1 MSEIESLKNIL
12 NQQGAIIKILDNE
25 KTLADD
31 LKTADSFIIIAP
43 ASAYTQD
50 ENQTVTDFVKR
61 GGRLLVITDPTRN
74 FSMVNDPSTSMSSLD
89 IANTLLEDYGIAYAN
104 DYVYNLQNNEG
115 NFRNV
120 IFSSFSPDPLTRGL
134 STVVFY
140 SAHSLVTHQT
150 ALIKGDQQ
158 IFSSITDR
166 GSGLVVAAV
175 DANNQVLVLGDL
187 TFFSPP
193 FSQTADNNR
202 LIQNIA
208 SFLMESKRAHDLAD
222 FPFLFKQKVFV
233 QTAKD
238 IEKGAAFTG
247 ALGEIQNALVSQH
260 LNLELADQSTP
271 AGNDRLVLSLFP
283 PDEKTTAEL
292 LTFGI
297 SFASQSGTNLEP
309 TADPLQSATPFSS
322 ATKEPETIQTGIP
335 AINGD
340 LINLPGFGEMAISN
354 LGLLAYHHDAKSST
368 LLMLSDTNEH
378 LFDLM
383 KLYSSGDLTGC
394 VTQKEIAVCQVG
406 TGN

>member
-1 MSEIESLKNIL
+1 M
-12 NQQGAIIKILDNE
+12 
-25 KTLADD
+25 
-31 LKTADSFIIIAP
+31 
-43 ASAYTQD
+43 AS
-50 ENQTVTDFVKR
+50 
-61 GGRLLVITDPTRN
+61 
-74 FSMVNDPSTSMSSLD
+74 DPSSSMSSLD
-89 IANTLLEDYGIAYAN
+89 IANNLLEDYGIAFAN

-120 IFSSFSPDPLTRGL
+120 IFSNFSPDPLTRGL
-134 STVVFY
+134 SRVVFY
-140 SAHSLVTHQT
+140 SAHSLITHQA

-166 GSGLVVAAV
+166 GSGLAVAAV
-175 DANNQVLVLGDL
+175 DASNQVLVLGDL

-208 SFLMESKRAHDLAD
+208 SFLMESKRTHDLAD
-222 FPFLFKQKVFV
+222 FPFLFQQKVFI

-247 ALGEIQNALVSQH
+247 ALGEIQNALVKQH
-260 LNLELADQSTP
+260 LNLELTDQSTP
-271 AGNDRLVLSLFP
+271 AGNDRLILSLFP
-283 PDEKTTAEL
+283 PDEQTTAEL

-297 SFASQSGTNLEP
+297 SFAPQTGTSLEP
-309 TADPLQSATPFSS
+309 SADPLQSATPL
-322 ATKEPETIQTGIP
+322 ATSTKIPETIQTEIP
-335 AINGD
+335 AVNGD
-340 LINLPGFGEMAISN
+340 LINLPGFGEMPVAN
-354 LGLLAYHHDAKSST
+354 LGLLAYHYDGSRST

-378 LFDLM
+378 LFNLM

-394 VTQKEIAVCQVG
+394 VTQGEIGVCQVG